1 MSDEDMSDPTKI
13 TISRKLYD
21 QLVKSQKKLEALE
34 GGGVD
39 NWEWYDECMSSLE
52 EENDE

>member
-21 QLVKSQKKLEALE
+21 QDGKRLALEA
-34 GGGVD
+34 G
-39 NWEWYDECMSSLE
+39 S
-52 EENDE
+52 